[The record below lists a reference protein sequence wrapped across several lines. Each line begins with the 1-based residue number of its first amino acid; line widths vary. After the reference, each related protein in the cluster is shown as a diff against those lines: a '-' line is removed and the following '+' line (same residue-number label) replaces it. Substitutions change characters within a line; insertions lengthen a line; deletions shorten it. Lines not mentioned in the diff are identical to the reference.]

1 MKKTRSLARRRRRR
15 RFQYQQQQQLPM
27 MMMMMMML
35 TMMLVMLLTMMS
47 ASAEATEG
55 EEEEEHADE
64 EDHDQHPY
72 YALLLPWF
80 SVAVGIIVFYV
91 QTRHFHLFPY
101 TCVMFLMGLFMGVGA
116 VRSGLDDQ
124 LTISIAQWTNIHH
137 ETLFVVFLPGLLM
150 KDALEVL
157 TIRWWRSIKRKKFA
171 SPPCAGGVK
180 CAYFF
185 ALSRTLLLKSIASSS
200 GLFVLLCFLYIQLN
214 FHLFVA
220 SFWQVMILAFP
231 VVLAG
236 TVLTALVTYYIFP
249 YDWSWFL
256 SLTVGCILSA
266 TDPVGTYCIVLC
278 CLSTV
283 LALNFFSI
291 SHSKTAKKKTRS
303 QLFSYLHCF
312 FVVGSSN
319 HSRQCLAQ

>member
-1 MKKTRSLARRRRRR
+1 
-15 RFQYQQQQQLPM
+15 M

-157 TIRWWRSIKRKKFA
+157 TIRWWRSIKRKKIA

-180 CAYFF
+180 CAFF
-185 ALSRTLLLKSIASSS
+185 ALSRTVLLKSTASSS
-200 GLFVLLCFLYIQLN
+200 GLVLFALFFYIYSSI
-214 FHLFVA
+214 FTF
-220 SFWQVMILAFP
+220 SWRAF
-231 VVLAG
+231 G
-236 TVLTALVTYYIFP
+236 K
-249 YDWSWFL
+249 S
-256 SLTVGCILSA
+256 
-266 TDPVGTYCIVLC
+266 
-278 CLSTV
+278 
-283 LALNFFSI
+283 
-291 SHSKTAKKKTRS
+291 
-303 QLFSYLHCF
+303 
-312 FVVGSSN
+312 
-319 HSRQCLAQ
+319 